1 MQSLRSA
8 IRTVLAD
15 PELAEYALVVA
26 LIALVSYVALYVH

>member
-15 PELAEYALVVA
+15 AELAEYALVVA